1 MYLSRGEYFDMC
13 VCIKKLFVYF
23 WLYYLQDFKDVLIL
37 NVCLDPDI
45 RNEYFNKVQILNLF

>member
-1 MYLSRGEYFDMC
+1 MC